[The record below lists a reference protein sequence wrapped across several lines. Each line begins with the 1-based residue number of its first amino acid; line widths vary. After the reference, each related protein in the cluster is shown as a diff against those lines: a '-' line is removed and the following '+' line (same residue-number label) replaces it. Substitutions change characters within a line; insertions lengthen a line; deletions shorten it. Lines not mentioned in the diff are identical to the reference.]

1 MNSTTTFS
9 WRVLLAVITSALLCG
24 APRAAA
30 AAQPPPTASP
40 RTGTDTRWQP
50 WLGCWSATP
59 PRFVDLEAPPQQVCI
74 VPAAGASAVDVV
86 TVSGSTIVSRERI
99 DANGEHRPSERDGCT
114 GWESAEWSADMRR
127 VYLLSEVTCTG
138 GLKRTTTGLMVTAPN
153 GDWIDIVGV
162 SLQDRVGVRVLRHR
176 AAAPLPMLPAE
187 IASAVAVSPRESP
200 ALRTLLP
207 VGDAEIID
215 ASRHVNGAVIEAWL
229 AESRQVFT
237 LNAARLIKL
246 ADAGVDDRVLDV
258 LVALS
263 YPQAFSIKPSP
274 TASGELAIGGGG
286 NSVAFDGPPVLL

>member
-1 MNSTTTFS
+1 MGAQGSERRLRALPADRPLRFCADGRFCDQVLGAIMNSTTTFS

-127 VYLLSEVTCTG
+127 VYLLSEVTCT
-138 GLKRTTTGLMVTAPN
+138 
-153 GDWIDIVGV
+153 
-162 SLQDRVGVRVLRHR
+162 
-176 AAAPLPMLPAE
+176 
-187 IASAVAVSPRESP
+187 
-200 ALRTLLP
+200 
-207 VGDAEIID
+207 
-215 ASRHVNGAVIEAWL
+215 
-229 AESRQVFT
+229 
-237 LNAARLIKL
+237 
-246 ADAGVDDRVLDV
+246 
-258 LVALS
+258 
-263 YPQAFSIKPSP
+263 
-274 TASGELAIGGGG
+274 
-286 NSVAFDGPPVLL
+286 